1 MFQVFCGKSSNV
13 GRISPTKLLINGE
26 TPMKHLLYTVAAAA
40 LATGFALPAAAM
52 GNTVNYSATTCAEFL
67 AMTPDEQSAAMEAM
81 HMASDSMASEGMATE
96 GMATEGMESDSMAT
110 EGMATEGMESDS
122 MATEGMATE
131 GMESD
136 SMASEGMASDG
147 MATEGMMTEEMTA
160 LISACDGHPDM
171 MVMDAMMSSDK

>member
-122 MATEGMATE
+122 MA
-131 GMESD
+131 
-136 SMASEGMASDG
+136 SEGMASDG